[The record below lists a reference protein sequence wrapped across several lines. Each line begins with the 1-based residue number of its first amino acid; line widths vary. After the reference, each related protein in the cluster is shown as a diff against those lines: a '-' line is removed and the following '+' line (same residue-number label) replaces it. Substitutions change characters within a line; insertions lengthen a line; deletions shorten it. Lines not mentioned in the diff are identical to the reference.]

1 MSKNTTAHVIE
12 DLKQDGG
19 FVLVLNNEAKIDA
32 QAEAMLQALHS
43 RSTGGIHHHLKIL
56 KEKGAE
62 NFMEQ
67 FYVGYGHK
75 SIGDCGSATVF
86 VEGVS
91 MLAAKAIQDW
101 RLYSGQ
107 EASTRYIDFSEQI
120 FLNPNKTKKGEKIL
134 ENWRE
139 FYLKAQKPLQKYLK
153 EKHPRQKNEK
163 ETIYEKAIIARAFDI
178 TRAWLPAGATT
189 NVAWRMNFRQ
199 FADELMLLRHHP
211 LAEVRD
217 IAEQTEK
224 ALEQIYASSFG
235 HERFPK
241 TEKYNEFLMQ
251 KKYYLESTKN
261 VSRKNDFAM
270 LFNKVDKDLLKT
282 YKTVL
287 KQRPMKTEL
296 PNAIAECGVVG
307 YEFLLDFG
315 SFRDLQRHRAVAQR
329 MPLLSLKFGFN
340 EWYLTEMPKDLQ
352 KEARHFLQRQIKLI
366 KGLKVDKFE
375 RQYYIPMGYQVPC
388 RIIGDLKALTYLVE
402 LRSTRFV
409 HPTLVRQ
416 MLKMIKSLKKIFTKD
431 GLVLHIDETPGKF
444 DVGRGEQDIIIK

>member
-1 MSKNTTAHVIE
+1 MKTHSVEK
-12 DLKQDGG
+12 LKQEGS
-19 FVLVLNNEAKIDA
+19 FVLVLNNGAEIDG

-43 RSTGGIHHHLKIL
+43 RSTGGIKHHLKVL
-56 KEKGAE
+56 KEKGVE

-75 SIGDCGSATVF
+75 SIGDCGNATVF

-107 EASTRYIDFSEQI
+107 EASTRYVDFSKQV
-120 FLNPNKTKKGEKIL
+120 FLNPLKNKSGEKIL
-134 ENWRE
+134 ERWRE
-139 FYLKAQKPLQKYLK
+139 FYLKLQEPVREHLK
-153 EKHPRQKNEK
+153 HKHPKQKGENDK
-163 ETIYEKAIIARAFDI
+163 IYEKAIIARAFDI

-217 IAEQTEK
+217 IAEKTEK
-224 ALEQIYASSFG
+224 ALERMYSSSFG
-235 HERFPK
+235 HKRYPK
-241 TEKYNEFLMQ
+241 TEEYNKFLMQ
-251 KKYYLESTKN
+251 KKYYLENSKA
-261 VSRKNDFAM
+261 NDFQM
-270 LFNKVDKDLLKT
+270 LFNGVNRKLLQQ
-282 YKTVL
+282 YKTIL
-287 KQRPMKTEL
+287 KRRPEKTEL
-296 PNAIAECGVVG
+296 PNAIAECGVIG

-329 MPLLSLKFGFN
+329 MPLLTLRHKFN
-340 EWYLTEMPKDLQ
+340 EWYLTELPEDLE
-352 KEARHFLQRQIKLI
+352 KEARKFLREQEGEIK
-366 KGLKVDKFE
+366 KLKADKFE

-388 RIIGDLKALTYLVE
+388 RVVGDLKALTYLVE

-409 HPTLVRQ
+409 HPTLVKQ
-416 MLKMIKSLKKIFTKD
+416 MLKMVKSLEKLFAGD
-431 GLVLHIDETPGKF
+431 GLVLHIDKEPNRF
-444 DVGRGEQDIIIK
+444 DIKRGEQDIVVK